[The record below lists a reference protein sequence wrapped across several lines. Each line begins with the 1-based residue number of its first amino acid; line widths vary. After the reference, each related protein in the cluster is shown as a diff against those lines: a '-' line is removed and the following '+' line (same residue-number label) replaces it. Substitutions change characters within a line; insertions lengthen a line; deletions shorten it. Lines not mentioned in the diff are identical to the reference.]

1 MNALAR
7 SDTDRMWNDSKEFG
21 IVATSVTKMKTLA
34 VKVDTP
40 ERMRIEKMTLMAK
53 INGS

>member
-1 MNALAR
+1 M
-7 SDTDRMWNDSKEFG
+7 SDTDRMWNDSEEFG

-34 VKVDTP
+34 VKVDTLEGMRV
-40 ERMRIEKMTLMAK
+40 ERVTLMGR